1 MSKNV
6 SVNPFG
12 RRDISLAYSS
22 EGLKAWHGDELV
34 LRASEPVALSTR
46 KRGHVARRGEKK
58 RTVEKLNCGDQSS
71 TTEPNCL

>member
-34 LRASEPVALSTR
+34 LRASEPVAYKKERPCGQKGR
-46 KRGHVARRGEKK
+46 KE
-58 RTVEKLNCGDQSS
+58 ENS
-71 TTEPNCL
+71 